1 MRSESRSSLYY
12 NAYEYAMTWQ
22 QDEIGCIRSLDQK
35 KTLSHIRMRM
45 EYEHS
50 KNSLYKP
57 YGENFESKF
66 TTRCRDNLEGMRALL
81 AAEIHP
87 KKMVFFSNYLT
98 VYTNNLGLH
107 GRLMACD
114 WIESVDL
121 KRAEL
126 NLPPD
131 TILLKNPQYQYR
143 TYFRGRSLGK
153 SQKARLA
160 AWVTTQGSDIA
171 ASKSLQA
178 FLDIETRPPRVYWW
192 RNDATESYYY
202 IEHNS
207 LQYETMLSMVCPGM
221 VRKTLPIVKKQ

>member
-1 MRSESRSSLYY
+1 
-12 NAYEYAMTWQ
+12 MTWQ
-22 QDEIGCIRSLDQK
+22 QDEVGCIRSLDEAK
-35 KTLSHIRMRM
+35 MLSHIRVRIH
-45 EYEHS
+45 YEHRR
-50 KNSLYKP
+50 NSLYKP
-57 YGENFESKF
+57 YGESFESKF
-66 TTRCRDNLEGMRALL
+66 TTRCCNNLEGMRALL
-81 AAEIHP
+81 AAEIQP
-87 KKMVFFSNYLT
+87 KKMVFFNNYLT

-126 NLPPD
+126 DLPPD

-153 SQKARLA
+153 TQKARLS
-160 AWVTTQGSDIA
+160 AWVTTQGDDIA
-171 ASKSLQA
+171 ASKSLRE
-178 FLDIETRPPRVYWW
+178 FLDIETRPTRVLRW

-207 LQYETMLSMVCPGM
+207 LKYETMLSMICPGM
-221 VRKTLPIVKKQ
+221 VRKTMPIVKKQ

>member
-22 QDEIGCIRSLDQK
+22 QDEVGCIRSLDEAK
-35 KTLSHIRMRM
+35 MLSHIRMRM
-45 EYEHS
+45 DYEQRR
-50 KNSLYKP
+50 NSLYKP
-57 YGENFESKF
+57 YGESFESKF
-66 TTRCRDNLEGMRALL
+66 TTRCRNNLEGMRALL
-81 AAEIHP
+81 ATETQP
-87 KKMVFFSNYLT
+87 KKMVFFNNFLT

-153 SQKARLA
+153 QQKARLT
-160 AWVTTQGSDIA
+160 AWVTTQGNDIA
-171 ASKSLQA
+171 ASKSLRT
-178 FLDIETRPPRVYWW
+178 FLELDDRTNRVHWW

-207 LQYETMLSMVCPGM
+207 LQYETMLSMICPGM
-221 VRKTLPIVKKQ
+221 VRKTLPIKKKQ